1 MAGSSFH
8 NESHLCGKQANPLHS
23 LQLKDHLLRSDRVR
37 LLMRLQLCAHVYTR
51 RVLLTV
57 GAGVHVR
64 SSKLQS
70 NRRAGIGPSSL
81 DSVLLYHI

>member
-1 MAGSSFH
+1 
-8 NESHLCGKQANPLHS
+8 
-23 LQLKDHLLRSDRVR
+23 
-37 LLMRLQLCAHVYTR
+37 MRLQLNAHVYTQ

-81 DSVLLYHI
+81 SFLLYHI

>member
-1 MAGSSFH
+1 
-8 NESHLCGKQANPLHS
+8 
-23 LQLKDHLLRSDRVR
+23 
-37 LLMRLQLCAHVYTR
+37 MRLQLNAHVYTQ

-57 GAGVHVR
+57 GVHVR
-64 SSKLQS
+64 SSKLPS